1 MASDI
6 EEGEKALMDD
16 ADAEYRLRV
25 RLGLERPLSSRQ
37 GKHPQ
42 ENGKE
47 TPGETSKS
55 KRKSRVG
62 DRAPSRDQVKEEGK
76 SDAPQEL

>member
-16 ADAEYRLRV
+16 TEAEYRLRV
-25 RLGLERPLSSRQ
+25 RLGLEKPPSSR
-37 GKHPQ
+37 KIKRPQ
-42 ENGKE
+42 EGSGE
-47 TPGETSKS
+47 TPGETIKS
-55 KRKSRVG
+55 KRTSRVG